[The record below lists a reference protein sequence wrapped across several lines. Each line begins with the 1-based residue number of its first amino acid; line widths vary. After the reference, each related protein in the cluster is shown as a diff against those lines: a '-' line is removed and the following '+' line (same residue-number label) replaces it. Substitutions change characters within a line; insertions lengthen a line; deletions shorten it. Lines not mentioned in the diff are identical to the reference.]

1 MTGLRVLIVHPQ
13 ALMRAGLRQLLSEEH
28 RNVVFAEAMNTEEA
42 VSKIAKQPWDIAVV
56 DISTPGRNRLHLLQE
71 TLRRRPG
78 TRVLAIHAVG
88 DTRYPVL
95 ALQMG
100 ALGCIH
106 NNISRS
112 DLLKAFKS
120 VVAGKVYLSRSVDQ
134 TDHPQTPIADKP
146 AQLSV
151 REHTVLLALAAG
163 KRTGEIA
170 TEWGLSPK
178 SISTYKRR
186 ILDKMGLNSTAD
198 LIRYAVGGALREE
211 PMQPAKRQRSAAP
224 K

>member
-1 MTGLRVLIVHPQ
+1 MTQLRVLIIHPQ
-13 ALMRAGLRQLLSEEH
+13 ALVRAGLRQLLSEEH
-28 RNVVFAEAMNTEEA
+28 RHVIFAEAINAEEA
-42 VSKIAKQPWDIAVV
+42 VTQIARQPWDIAIV
-56 DISTPGRNRLHLLQE
+56 DIGTPARNRLHILQE

-78 TRVLAIHAVG
+78 THVLAIHADG

-106 NNISRS
+106 KSVSRNN
-112 DLLKAFKS
+112 LLKAFKS
-120 VVAGKVYLSRSVDQ
+120 VAAGKVFLGRSL
-134 TDHPQTPIADKP
+134 DHPDYAQSRTANKH

-178 SISTYKRR
+178 SVSTYKRR

-198 LIRYAVGGALREE
+198 LIRYAIGRPSIDESAKQGKRHRSA
-211 PMQPAKRQRSAAP
+211 PAK
-224 K
+224 

>member
-1 MTGLRVLIVHPQ
+1 MTPLRVLIIHPQ
-13 ALMRAGLRQLLSEEH
+13 ALVRAGLKQLVSEEH
-28 RNVVFAEAMNTEEA
+28 RNVVFAEATTAAE
-42 VSKIAKQPWDIAVV
+42 VVTQITKQPWDIAVV
-56 DISTPGRNRLHLLQE
+56 DISAPVRNRLHLLQE

-78 TRVLAIHAVG
+78 TRVLAIHADG

-106 NNISRS
+106 KNVSRN

-120 VVAGKVYLSRSVDQ
+120 VVAGKVYLGRSVDQ
-134 TDHPQTPIADKP
+134 AADAYSQTAEKH

-151 REHTVLLALAAG
+151 REHTVLLAIATG

-170 TEWGLSPK
+170 AEWGLSPK
-178 SISTYKRR
+178 SVSTYRRR
-186 ILDKMGLNSTAD
+186 ILDKIGLTSTAD
-198 LIRYAVGGALREE
+198 LIRYAIGRPSIDE
-211 PMQPAKRQRSAAP
+211 PAQTAKRHGAAP